1 MRHKLL
7 SGISL
12 LTLLLISVNASA
24 ATKTI
29 ALAVPGMTCNIC
41 PITIRK
47 ALSKVDGVIEAK
59 ADFESKT
66 ATVTFDDNKIS
77 VKTITDTTANAGY
90 PATLKKSVQ
99 K

>member
-1 MRHKLL
+1 MRHKLI

-12 LTLLLISVNASA
+12 LLLFFAVSASA

-29 ALAVPGMTCNIC
+29 TLDVPGMTCSIC

-47 ALSKVDGVIEAK
+47 ALTKVDGVIEAK

-66 ATVTFDDNKIS
+66 ATVTFDDKKIS

-90 PATLKKSVQ
+90 PATVKK
-99 K
+99 